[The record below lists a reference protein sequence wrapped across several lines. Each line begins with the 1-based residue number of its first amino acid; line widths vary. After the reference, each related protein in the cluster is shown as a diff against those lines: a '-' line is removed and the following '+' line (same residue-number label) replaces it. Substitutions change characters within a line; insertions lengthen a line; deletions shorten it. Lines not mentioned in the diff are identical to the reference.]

1 MLILEHY
8 ESSKRLIEMKKKLQV
23 TLILSTFLAMVSNFI
38 VAAYAQAQGSPEVG
52 YALIGAGLAIGLAG
66 LGAGTGMGTAGAAA
80 IGALAEK
87 PEVFSKTLI
96 YIVFIEAIAIYG
108 LVIAFMILMKI

>member
-1 MLILEHY
+1 
-8 ESSKRLIEMKKKLQV
+8 MKKKVRVALISF
-23 TLILSTFLAMVSNFI
+23 TLLAMVSNFA
-38 VAAYAQAQGSPEVG
+38 VAAYAQAEGRPEIG

-66 LGAGTGMGTAGAAA
+66 LGAGIGMGTAGAAA

-108 LVIAFMILMKI
+108 LVIAFMIMIRF

>member
-1 MLILEHY
+1 
-8 ESSKRLIEMKKKLQV
+8 MKKKFRVALISF
-23 TLILSTFLAMVSNFI
+23 TLLAMVSNFA
-38 VAAYAQAQGSPEVG
+38 VAAYAQAEGRPEIG

-66 LGAGTGMGTAGAAA
+66 LGAGLGMGTAAAA
-80 IGALAEK
+80 AVGALAEK

-108 LVIAFMILMKI
+108 LVVAFMIMIRF

>member
-1 MLILEHY
+1 MK
-8 ESSKRLIEMKKKLQV
+8 KRLRMALW
-23 TLILSTFLAMVSNFI
+23 LFAFLAMFSNL
-38 VAAYAQAQGSPEVG
+38 VAGAYAQAEGKPEIG

-66 LGAGTGMGTAGAAA
+66 LGAGIGMGTAGAAA

-108 LVIAFMILMKI
+108 LVVAFMIMIRF

>member
-1 MLILEHY
+1 VLATKSY
-8 ESSKRLIEMKKKLQV
+8 RRLIEMKRKLRIA
-23 TLILSTFLAMVSNFI
+23 LMLFTFSAIVSNFT
-38 VAAYAQAQGSPEVG
+38 VAAYAQAAGSPEVG

-66 LGAGTGMGTAGAAA
+66 LGAGLGMGTAGAAA

-108 LVIAFMILMKI
+108 LVISFMILIRI

>member
-1 MLILEHY
+1 MQRE
-8 ESSKRLIEMKKKLQV
+8 LIEMKKSLRIA
-23 TLILSTFLAMVSNFI
+23 LILFAFVAMASNFV
-38 VAAYAQAQGSPEVG
+38 VAAYAQAEGRPEIG

-66 LGAGTGMGTAGAAA
+66 LGAGLGMGTAGAAA

-108 LVIAFMILMKI
+108 LVISFMILIRI